1 MAVLTY
7 IRQQRGTNNYAVRM
21 SGLSDEVARVC
32 RLWLS
37 HVFTDFAK
45 GSGLFRGA
53 LIWRFSNYFNISMID
68 ASIQQQYDDDEIL
81 RSVFHSFSH
90 GEEFA
95 SLRNDDDEILR
106 RVFHRHHFS
115 KKQIPF
121 QQIY

>member
-1 MAVLTY
+1 MA
-7 IRQQRGTNNYAVRM
+7 I
-21 SGLSDEVARVC
+21 
-32 RLWLS
+32 
-37 HVFTDFAK
+37 
-45 GSGLFRGA
+45 
-53 LIWRFSNYFNISMID
+53 SNYFNISMID
-68 ASIQQQYDDDEIL
+68 ASIQQQYDDNEIL
-81 RSVFHSFSH
+81 RNVFHSCSY